1 MSENKIYSMLNFTD
15 ATYDTKKNY
24 MRDVYYEK

>member
-15 ATYDTKKNY
+15 ATYDTKKKLY
-24 MRDVYYEK
+24 ARCIL